1 MKNRK
6 FVLQLSLEENKE
18 LMDEIDS
25 LIRERARAIVREEA
39 ENLIVGS
46 IRDEARRSVK
56 AKIDGIS
63 NYDLTDMVRSAISRE
78 IRYNSSV
85 VSDVVKK
92 EFISWLNDEHNS
104 FMLQMVKNAV
114 DRYVSARL
122 SGVVQSDV
130 IKAVCDALMKKE

>member
-6 FVLQLSLEENKE
+6 FALQLSLEENKD

-39 ENLIVGS
+39 EDLVGGS
-46 IRDEARRSVK
+46 IRDEAHRVVK
-56 AKIDGIS
+56 TKIDGMT
-63 NYDLTDMVRSAISRE
+63 NYDLTDMIRSMIARE

-85 VSDVVKK
+85 FRETVEKEVVR
-92 EFISWLNDEHNS
+92 WLNDEHNL
-104 FMLQMVKNAV
+104 FMSQMVKNAV

-122 SGVVQSDV
+122 SGLIQPDV

>member
-6 FVLQLSLEENKE
+6 FALQLSLEENKD
-18 LMDEIDS
+18 LMDEIDA

-56 AKIDGIS
+56 AKIDGMS
-63 NYDLTDMVRSAISRE
+63 SYDLTDMVRSAISRE
-78 IRYNSSV
+78 IRYNSAV

-92 EFISWLNDEHNS
+92 EFISWLNDEHNP

-122 SGVVQSDV
+122 SGVVQPDV

>member
-6 FVLQLSLEENKE
+6 FALQLSLEENKE
-18 LMDEIDS
+18 LMDEIDA
-25 LIRERARAIVREEA
+25 LIRERARAIVREES

-56 AKIDGIS
+56 AKIDGMS
-63 NYDLTDMVRSAISRE
+63 SYDLTDMVRSAISRE

-92 EFISWLNDEHNS
+92 EFISWLNDEHNP

-122 SGVVQSDV
+122 SGVVQPDV
-130 IKAVCDALMKKE
+130 IKAVCDALMKK

>member
-6 FVLQLSLEENKE
+6 FALQLSLEENKE
-18 LMDEIDS
+18 LMDEIDA

-56 AKIDGIS
+56 AKIDGMS
-63 NYDLTDMVRSAISRE
+63 SYDLTDMVRIAISRE

-92 EFISWLNDEHNS
+92 EFVSWLNDEHNP

-114 DRYVSARL
+114 ERYVSARL
-122 SGVVQSDV
+122 SGSVQPDV
-130 IKAVCDALMKKE
+130 IKAVCDALMKK